1 MNSSPIVHIIDDDP
15 TIRETLRLLLS
26 TEGFEA
32 KSYSSA
38 LEFLSAMSPS
48 NTGCVVTDVR
58 MPGMT
63 GVELLNEVHARGL
76 NVPFIMISG
85 HADVPLAVHAMKLGA
100 VDLLEK
106 PFAPE
111 ALIDAIR
118 NALKLSKDQQ
128 ASQLEAQDII
138 ARFSTLSGREREVLA
153 KLVEGQPNK
162 VIAYELGIS
171 HRTVEV
177 HRANVMR
184 KTQAGSLSELV
195 RMSLTAAR
203 AS

>member
-26 TEGFEA
+26 MEGFEA
-32 KSYSSA
+32 KCYSSA
-38 LEFLSAMSPS
+38 LEFLAAMSPGDP
-48 NTGCVVTDVR
+48 GCVVTDVR

-63 GVELLNEVHARGL
+63 GVELLNEVHARGV

-100 VDLLEK
+100 ADLLEK

-118 NALKLSKDQQ
+118 NALKLSQDQQ
-128 ASQLEAQDII
+128 ASQLEAQDIV
-138 ARFSTLSGREREVLA
+138 ARFSTLSAREREVLA

-203 AS
+203 A

>member
-1 MNSSPIVHIIDDDP
+1 
-15 TIRETLRLLLS
+15 
-26 TEGFEA
+26 
-32 KSYSSA
+32 
-38 LEFLSAMSPS
+38 
-48 NTGCVVTDVR
+48 
-58 MPGMT
+58 
-63 GVELLNEVHARGL
+63 
-76 NVPFIMISG
+76 
-85 HADVPLAVHAMKLGA
+85 MKLGA
-100 VDLLEK
+100 ADLLEK

-118 NALKLSKDQQ
+118 IALKLSEDQQ
-128 ASQLEAQDII
+128 ASQLEAQDIV
-138 ARFSTLSGREREVLA
+138 ARFSTLSAREREVLA